1 MWINN
6 YLTAFL
12 MAIGGVVVV
21 VVVVVVV
28 FSRAGLLTSNL
39 TEM

>member
-21 VVVVVVV
+21 VVVVA

>member
-21 VVVVVVV
+21 VVVVVV

-39 TEM
+39 TKM

>member
-1 MWINN
+1 
-6 YLTAFL
+6 

>member
-1 MWINN
+1 
-6 YLTAFL
+6 
-12 MAIGGVVVV
+12 MAIGGVVV

>member
-21 VVVVVVV
+21 VVVV

>member
-12 MAIGGVVVV
+12 MAIG

-28 FSRAGLLTSNL
+28 FFFFEGGVADIKFD
-39 TEM
+39 

>member
-12 MAIGGVVVV
+12 MAIGVVVV

-28 FSRAGLLTSNL
+28 FFFFEGGVADIKFD
-39 TEM
+39 

>member
-21 VVVVVVV
+21 VVVVV

>member
-12 MAIGGVVVV
+12 MAIGVV

>member
-21 VVVVVVV
+21 VVVVVV

>member
-12 MAIGGVVVV
+12 TAIGGVV

>member
-12 MAIGGVVVV
+12 MAIG

-28 FSRAGLLTSNL
+28 FFEGGVADIKFD
-39 TEM
+39 

>member
-12 MAIGGVVVV
+12 MAIGVVV

>member
-21 VVVVVVV
+21 VVV

-39 TEM
+39 TKM

>member
-12 MAIGGVVVV
+12 MAIGVVVV
-21 VVVVVVV
+21 VVVVVL
-28 FSRAGLLTSNL
+28 RAGLLTSNL

>member
-1 MWINN
+1 
-6 YLTAFL
+6 
-12 MAIGGVVVV
+12 MAIGGVVV

-39 TEM
+39 TKM